1 MQHFVCHFFQSTFIV
16 QFYFLA
22 ASVLAKENSKDSL
35 DIIVAIYLSELCG
48 CTKHKE
54 IVVLVM
60 L

>member
-16 QFYFLA
+16 EFYFLA
-22 ASVLAKENSKDSL
+22 ASVPVKENSKDSL

-54 IVVLVM
+54 IDVLVT

>member
-1 MQHFVCHFFQSTFIV
+1 MQHFVCDFFQSTFVV

-35 DIIVAIYLSELCG
+35 DIIVAIYLSVLCA

-54 IVVLVM
+54 IDVLVI